1 MEVYFFGVSVF
12 FMAASLLLLA
22 DGLLQKSTVNLTQAQ
37 GFLNLWAA
45 VEAFHA
51 AGTVNVGNEM
61 WGTFF
66 LVLALDLAYFAY
78 FLIIEPT
85 PPRRKA
91 AAENG

>member
-12 FMAASLLLLA
+12 FLAASLLLLA
-22 DGLLQKSTVNLTQAQ
+22 DGLLQKSTVNLTQSQ

-51 AGTVNVGNEM
+51 AGTVNVSTEM

-66 LVLALDLAYFAY
+66 LVSALDLAYFAY
-78 FLIIEPT
+78 FLILDPT
-85 PPRRKA
+85 PPRKA
-91 AAENG
+91 ATENG